1 MNLSSLQDPQLSLD
15 PENLLRRI
23 ANIIRRSVD
32 LEEILSATAAEVRR
46 FLATDRVKI
55 YKFHLDGSGQVIAES
70 IRADTLPSL
79 LGLNFPADDIP
90 PSSRQLFIEARARSI
105 VDVNSRQLG
114 QSLLRDPETGKLVC
128 EDIRYRP
135 VDPCHVEYLTAM
147 GVKSS
152 LALPIFHRDQL
163 WGLLVSHHAEPRCFL
178 EQELQVVQMVVDQ
191 LSVAIA
197 QSILLT
203 SAREQAQRETT
214 INRVAARIDSLSS
227 LDLQGTLEEIVPS
240 LAGSGGRLYINSA
253 QTVGAGFTDRFVEPR
268 DISLNPPLQAGTD
281 NLTLR
286 APQQQQGT
294 PEELPITNSQDVQIY
309 TYGAQPVMPEQA
321 KFNLMEQYSVWQE
334 RFKPGQEQA
343 WAIPDLYRVP
353 SLRTLQPAFRGTKIR
368 GILIVPLWH
377 SQQLLGYLSVFRD
390 EIDTETLW
398 AGQFDPDERQVQPRN
413 SFEVWRESQ
422 KGQAREWTEAEIE
435 LAVALARCLT
445 NAIQQYIAHQQLKAL
460 NANLDEKAQ
469 ASAAKLQLA
478 VEQQQIL
485 YGVVAKIRESLDLD
499 TILTT
504 TAREIRCCLNADRV
518 GIFRFDRDSN
528 FSRGEFI
535 AENVLPTW
543 PGILGE
549 RIRDRFLS
557 EQAIAYQKG
566 EIQVNK
572 KVSEYP
578 AKYQIAA
585 QIIVPLF
592 KGYELWGLLCIH
604 QCGVTR
610 EWLANDVQFA
620 AKMALALGVAVG
632 QAELVAV
639 SQQQAIALQQAAE
652 QQWALLEVVAKIRE
666 TLDLETVFEIS
677 TQEVCKSLQAD
688 RVAVYRFNSNW
699 GGEFVA
705 EYVAPGWVKLVGEN
719 FKTIVE
725 DTYLQQTAGGR
736 YRHNETHWVDDIY
749 QANLSYCHIGI
760 LEQIQAKAYAIAPIK
775 VGQQLW
781 GLLAAYQN
789 SAPRHW
795 EPEQIKFITQMGS
808 QLGVAIKQSELLAQT
823 RQQTSD
829 LRRAAERQRVLFEV
843 VAKIRETLDLD
854 AIFKVTAKEVRRSL
868 NADRVAMFQFHPNSN
883 YDSGVFLSEDVLP
896 GFPVALEA
904 PVYDHCFGEQYA
916 IHYHQGRVQAVSDIY
931 TAGLQDCHLEVL
943 AHFQIRANLVVPL
956 IKGGELWGLLCI
968 HQCAF
973 PRNWE
978 TEEIQ
983 FVKQVAAQLG
993 VALQQAELLA
1003 LSQQQAEQISLTL
1016 RDLQDTQTQLI
1027 QTEKMSSLGQL
1038 VAGIAHEINNPVN
1051 FIHGNI
1057 AYVREY
1063 AESLLNLLDLYQQHY
1078 PNPAAEIQ
1086 DLADSIDVKFI
1097 AEDMPKLVSSMTIG
1111 TDRIRQLVLSLRNF
1125 SRLDEADM
1133 KQVNIHEGLEST
1145 LLILQPRLKAK
1156 PDSPN
1161 IEIIKEYGELPQ
1173 VECYAGQLNQVF
1185 MNVLSNAIDALEQS
1199 AVNQEITERPTIRIQ
1214 TFAFKESA
1222 VICISDNGSGMPE
1235 SVKARIFDPFFTTKP
1250 VGKGTGLGLSISY
1263 QIVVDKHRGVFKCTS
1278 EPGQGTQFWI
1288 EIPIQQAK
1296 L

>member
-1 MNLSSLQDPQLSLD
+1 MNLSSLQDPQLSLE
-15 PENLLRRI
+15 PKNLLRRI
-23 ANIIRRSVD
+23 ANIIRPSVE
-32 LEEILSATAAEVRR
+32 LAEILSATVAEVRR

-55 YKFHLDGSGQVIAES
+55 YKFHPDGSGQVIAES
-70 IRADTLPSL
+70 IRDRTLPSL

-90 PSSRQLFIEARARSI
+90 PSSRQLFIEARVRSI
-105 VDVNSRQLG
+105 VDVNTRQLG
-114 QSLLRDPETGKLVC
+114 QSLLRDPETGKLVGD
-128 EDIRYRP
+128 DIRYRP

-152 LALPIFHRDQL
+152 LALPIFDCDQL
-163 WGLLVSHHAEPRCFL
+163 WGLLVSHHAEPRSFL
-178 EQELQVVQMVVDQ
+178 EPELQVVQMVVDQ

-197 QSILLT
+197 QSTLLA
-203 SAREQAQRETT
+203 SAREQAQREIT
-214 INRVAARIDSLSS
+214 INRVAARIDSLSG
-227 LDLQGTLEEIVPS
+227 LALQAALEEIVPS
-240 LAGSGGRLYINSA
+240 LAGSGGRLYINSLGN
-253 QTVGAGFTDRFVEPR
+253 TGEF
-268 DISLNPPLQAGTD
+268 
-281 NLTLR
+281 
-286 APQQQQGT
+286 
-294 PEELPITNSQDVQIY
+294 PITNSQLPITNRQDVEIY
-309 TYGAQPVMPEQA
+309 TCGPQPVMPEQA

-334 RFKPGQEQA
+334 HFKPGGEQA
-343 WAIPDLYRVP
+343 WAISDLYRVP
-353 SLRTLQPAFRGTKIR
+353 AMRTLQPAFRATQIR

-390 EIDTETLW
+390 EIETETLW
-398 AGQFDPDERQVQPRN
+398 AGQFDPDGRQVQPRL

-435 LAVALARCLT
+435 LAVSLARCLT
-445 NAIQQYIAHQQLKAL
+445 KAIQQYIEHQQLKAL
-460 NANLDEKAQ
+460 NANLEEKVQ

-478 VEQQQIL
+478 VEQQQIF

-499 TILTT
+499 TIFTT
-504 TAREIRCCLNADRV
+504 TVRELRCCLNADRV
-518 GIFRFDRDSN
+518 GIFRFDRGAN

-535 AENVLPTW
+535 AESVLPTW

-549 RIRDRFLS
+549 RIHDRFLG
-557 EQAIAYQKG
+557 EQAIGYQTG
-566 EIQVNK
+566 QIQVNK
-572 KVSEYP
+572 GVSEYP

-585 QIIVPLF
+585 QIIVPLI
-592 KGYELWGLLCIH
+592 GYELWGLLCIH
-604 QCGVTR
+604 QCGSTR
-610 EWLANDVQFA
+610 EWQPNEVQFA
-620 AKMALALGVAVG
+620 AQIALALGVAVG
-632 QAELVAV
+632 QAEVW
-639 SQQQAIALQQAAE
+639 QQHALALQQVAE
-652 QQWALLEVVAKIRE
+652 QQWVLLEVVAKIRE
-666 TLDLETVFEIS
+666 SLDLETVFEIS

-688 RVAVYRFNSNW
+688 RVAVYRFHSNW
-699 GGEFVA
+699 GGEFIA

-719 FKTIVE
+719 IKTIVE

-749 QANLSYCHIGI
+749 QAHLSECHIAI
-760 LEQIQAKAYAIAPIK
+760 LEQFQAKAYAIAPIK
-775 VGQQLW
+775 VGEKLW

-789 SAPRHW
+789 WAPRHW

-823 RQQTSD
+823 RQQTTD

-854 AIFKVTAKEVRRSL
+854 AIFKATAKEVRRSL
-868 NADRVAMFQFHPNSN
+868 NADRVAMFQFDPNSN
-883 YDSGVFLSEDVLP
+883 YDRGVFVSEDVLP
-896 GFPVALEA
+896 GFPSALEA
-904 PVYDHCFGEQYA
+904 PVYDHCFGEQYTV
-916 IHYHQGRVQAVSDIY
+916 HYHQGRVQAVSDTY
-931 TAGLQDCHLEVL
+931 TAGLQDCHRDVL
-943 AHFQIRANLVVPL
+943 AQFQIRANLVVPL
-956 IKGGELWGLLCI
+956 MKGGELWGLLCI

-1003 LSQQQAEQISLTL
+1003 LSQQQAEQISQTL

-1051 FIHGNI
+1051 FIYGNI

-1063 AESLLNLLDLYQQHY
+1063 AESLLNLLELYQQHY
-1078 PNPAAEIQ
+1078 PNPVEEIQ

-1097 AEDMPKLVSSMTIG
+1097 AEDLPKLVSSMKIG

-1125 SRLDEADM
+1125 SRLDESDM
-1133 KQVNIHEGLEST
+1133 KPVNIHEGLEST
-1145 LLILQPRLKAK
+1145 LLILQPRLKSK
-1156 PDSPN
+1156 PDSRN
-1161 IEIIKEYGELPQ
+1161 IEIVKEYGELPQ

-1199 AVNQEITERPTIRIQ
+1199 AVNQKITDTPTIRIQ
-1214 TFAFKESA
+1214 TFVFKQSA

-1235 SVKARIFDPFFTTKP
+1235 AVKARIFDPFFTTKP

-1263 QIVVDKHRGVFKCTS
+1263 QIVVNKHRGVFKCTS

-1288 EIPIQQAK
+1288 EIPIKAN
-1296 L
+1296 

>member
-1 MNLSSLQDPQLSLD
+1 MNLSSLQDDQLRLE

-23 ANIIRRSVD
+23 ANIIRRS
-32 LEEILSATAAEVRR
+32 LEIEEILSATAAEVRE

-55 YKFHLDGSGQVIAES
+55 YKFHPDGSGQVIAES
-70 IRADTLPSL
+70 IRDRTLPSL

-90 PSSRQLFIEARARSI
+90 QSSRQLFIEARVRSI
-105 VDVNSRQLG
+105 VDVNTRQLG
-114 QSLLRDPETGKLVC
+114 QSLLRDPESGLLVC
-128 EDIRYRP
+128 ENIRYRP
-135 VDPCHVEYLTAM
+135 VDPCHIEYLTAM

-152 LALPIFHRDQL
+152 LAVPIFDRDQL
-163 WGLLVSHHAEPRCFL
+163 WGLLVSHNAQPRSFL
-178 EQELQVVQMVVDQ
+178 EPELQVVQMVVDQ

-197 QSILLT
+197 QSILLA
-203 SAREQAQRETT
+203 SAREQATKQAT
-214 INRVAARIDSLSS
+214 INRVAVLLDSLDRID
-227 LDLQGTLEEIVPS
+227 LQAALEEIVPS
-240 LAGSGGRLYINSA
+240 LGGYGGRLYI
-253 QTVGAGFTDRFVEPR
+253 DRQSSR
-268 DISLNPPLQAGTD
+268 G
-281 NLTLR
+281 
-286 APQQQQGT
+286 
-294 PEELPITNSQDVQIY
+294 ELPITNYQLPITNQSNIEVY
-309 TYGAQPVMPEQA
+309 TCGTQPVMPEQA

-334 RFKPGQEQA
+334 RFQPGGEKA
-343 WAIPDLYRVP
+343 WAIADLYHVP
-353 SLRTLQPAFRGTKIR
+353 GMRTLQPAFRATKIR
-368 GILIVPLWH
+368 GILIVPLCH
-377 SQQLLGYLSVFRD
+377 SQQLLGYLSIFRH
-390 EIDTETLW
+390 EIETETLW
-398 AGQFDPDERQVQPRN
+398 AGEFDSDGRQVQPRN
-413 SFEVWRESQ
+413 SFEVWRESK
-422 KGQAREWTEAEIE
+422 KGQACEWTEAEIE
-435 LAVALARCLT
+435 LAIALGSRLAT
-445 NAIQQYIAHQQLKAL
+445 AIGQYEMHQSLQAL
-460 NANLDEKAQ
+460 NANLDDRIQ
-469 ASAAKLQLA
+469 ASAGELQLA
-478 VEQQQIL
+478 AQQQQIL
-485 YGVVAKIRESLDLD
+485 YGVIAKIRESLDLD
-499 TILTT
+499 TIFTT
-504 TAREIRCCLNADRV
+504 TLRELRYCLNADRV
-518 GIFRFDRDSN
+518 AIFRFDKGGN

-543 PGILGE
+543 PGILGV
-549 RIRDRFLS
+549 RISDRTLG
-557 EQAIAYQKG
+557 EHAISYQKG
-566 EIQVNK
+566 QIQVLADIHNEGLG
-572 KVSEYP
+572 EYCIPLP
-578 AKYQIAA
+578 AEYQVAA
-585 QIIVPLF
+585 QIVVPLI

-604 QCGVTR
+604 QCSSTR
-610 EWLANDVQFA
+610 QWQANQVQFA
-620 AKMALALGVAVG
+620 AKIALALGVAIG
-632 QAELVAV
+632 QAELLEL

-666 TLDLETVFEIS
+666 SLDLETVFQIT
-677 TQEVCKSLQAD
+677 TQEICKSLQAD

-699 GGEFVA
+699 GGEFIA
-705 EYVAPGWVKLVGEN
+705 EFVTPDWVKLVGEDI
-719 FKTIVE
+719 KTVVE

-736 YRHNETHWVDDIY
+736 YRNNETHWVDDIY
-749 QANLSYCHIGI
+749 QANLSECHIAI
-760 LEQIQAKAYAIAPIK
+760 LEEFQAKAYAIAPIK
-775 VGQQLW
+775 VGQHLW

-808 QLGVAIKQSELLAQT
+808 QLGVAIKQSELLVQT
-823 RQQTSD
+823 RQQTAD

-868 NADRVAMFQFHPNSN
+868 NADRVAMFQFHPNSG

-931 TAGLQDCHLEVL
+931 TAGLQDCHRDVL

-956 IKGGELWGLLCI
+956 MKGGELWGLLCI

-983 FVKQVAAQLG
+983 FVKQIAAQLG

-1003 LSQQQAEQISLTL
+1003 ISQQQADQISQTL

-1057 AYVREY
+1057 SYVREY

-1078 PNPAAEIQ
+1078 PNPVEEIQ
-1086 DLADSIDVKFI
+1086 DLADSVDINFI
-1097 AEDMPKLVSSMTIG
+1097 AEDLPKLVSSMTMG

-1125 SRLDEADM
+1125 SRLDEAEM
-1133 KQVNIHEGLEST
+1133 KPVNIHEGLEST

-1156 PDSPN
+1156 SDSPN
-1161 IEIIKEYGELPQ
+1161 IQIIQEYGNLPL

-1185 MNVLSNAIDALEQS
+1185 MNVLSNAIDAVEQS
-1199 AVNQEITERPTIRIQ
+1199 AVNQETNYTPTIKLQ
-1214 TFAFKESA
+1214 TFVFKASA

-1235 SVKARIFDPFFTTKP
+1235 AVKARIFDPFFTTKP

-1263 QIVVDKHRGVFKCTS
+1263 QIVVDKHHGVFKCTS
-1278 EPGQGTQFWI
+1278 QPGQGTEFWI
-1288 EIPIQQAK
+1288 EIPIKAGN
-1296 L
+1296 

>member
-1 MNLSSLQDPQLSLD
+1 MHLSKQQDPQLSLE

-32 LEEILSATAAEVRR
+32 LQEMLSATLAEVRG

-55 YKFHLDGSGQVIAES
+55 YKFHPDGSGQVIAES
-70 IRADTLPSL
+70 IRDRTLPSL

-90 PSSRQLFIEARARSI
+90 PSSRQLFIEARVRSI
-105 VDVNSRQLG
+105 VDVNTRQLG

-152 LALPIFHRDQL
+152 LAVPIFDRDQL
-163 WGLLVSHHAEPRCFL
+163 WGLLVSHHAQAKSFL
-178 EQELQVVQMVVDQ
+178 EPELQVIQMVVDQ
-191 LSVAIA
+191 LSIAIA

-203 SAREQAQRETT
+203 SARAQIAKEAT
-214 INRVAARIDSLSS
+214 INRVAVLLDSLSS
-227 LDLQGTLEEIVPS
+227 IDLQAALEEIVPS
-240 LAGSGGRLYINSA
+240 LGGSGGRLYINSRLEA
-253 QTVGAGFTDRFVEPR
+253 KAEDSSR
-268 DISLNPPLQAGTD
+268 
-281 NLTLR
+281 
-286 APQQQQGT
+286 
-294 PEELPITNSQDVQIY
+294 EELPITHSQLPIPNQNVKLY
-309 TYGAQPVMPEQA
+309 TYGPQPVMPEQA

-334 RFKPGQEQA
+334 RFQPGKEKA

-353 SLRTLQPAFRGTKIR
+353 QMRTLQPAFRATKIR
-368 GILIVPLWH
+368 GMLIVPLWH

-390 EIDTETLW
+390 EIETETLW
-398 AGQFDPDERQVQPRN
+398 AGECDSDGRQVQPRL

-422 KGQAREWTEAEIE
+422 KGKAGEWKEVEIE
-435 LAVALARCLT
+435 LAVALGNRLSAAIARYET
-445 NAIQQYIAHQQLKAL
+445 HQQLQAL
-460 NANLDEKAQ
+460 NANLDDRIQ
-469 ASAAKLQLA
+469 ASAGELQLA
-478 VEQQQIL
+478 AQQQQIL

-499 TILTT
+499 TIFTT
-504 TAREIRCCLNADRV
+504 TLREIRYCLSADRV
-518 GIFRFDRDSN
+518 AIFRFDKSGN
-528 FSRGEFI
+528 FSQGEFI

-543 PGILGE
+543 PSILGVK
-549 RIRDRFLS
+549 ISDRCLG
-557 EQAIAYQKG
+557 ENAISYQKG
-566 EIQVNK
+566 QIQVLPDIHQQAL
-572 KVSEYP
+572 SEYCIP
-578 AKYQIAA
+578 VPEQYQVAA
-585 QIIVPLF
+585 QIVVPLF
-592 KGYELWGLLCIH
+592 KGSQLWGLLCIH
-604 QCGVTR
+604 QCGATR
-610 EWLANDVQFA
+610 QWEPSQVQFA
-620 AKMALALGVAVG
+620 AQLTVALGVAVG
-632 QAELVAV
+632 QAEL
-639 SQQQAIALQQAAE
+639 SELSEQQAIALQQAAE

-666 TLDLETVFEIS
+666 SLDVETVFQIT
-677 TQEVCKSLQAD
+677 TQEICKSLQAD
-688 RVAVYRFNSNW
+688 RVAVYRFDSNW
-699 GGEFVA
+699 GGEFIA
-705 EYVAPGWVKLVGEN
+705 EFVTPGWVQLVGEDI
-719 FKTIVE
+719 KTVVE

-736 YRHNETHWVDDIY
+736 YRDNQTNCVDDIY
-749 QANLSYCHIGI
+749 AANLSECHIAL
-760 LEQIQAKAYAIAPIK
+760 LEQFQAKAYAIAPIK
-775 VGQQLW
+775 VGQKLW

-795 EPEQIKFITQMGS
+795 EEEEIKFITQMGS

-823 RQQTSD
+823 RQQTND

-868 NADRVAMFQFHPNSN
+868 NADRVAMFQFDPNSG

-916 IHYHQGRVQAVSDIY
+916 IHYHEGRVQAVSDIY
-931 TAGLQDCHLEVL
+931 TAGLQDCHRDVL
-943 AHFQIRANLVVPL
+943 AQFEIRANLVVPL
-956 IKGGELWGLLCI
+956 IKGGELWGLFCI

-973 PRNWE
+973 PRTWE

-993 VALQQAELLA
+993 VALQQAELLSI
-1003 LSQQQAEQISLTL
+1003 SQQQSEKISQTL

-1078 PNPAAEIQ
+1078 PNPVAEIQ
-1086 DLADSIDVKFI
+1086 DLADSVDLKFI
-1097 AEDMPKLVSSMTIG
+1097 SEDLPKLVSSMTIG

-1125 SRLDEADM
+1125 SRLDEAEM
-1133 KQVNIHEGLEST
+1133 KPVNIHEGLEST

-1156 PDSPN
+1156 PDIPN
-1161 IEIIKEYGELPQ
+1161 IEILKEYGELPQ

-1199 AVNQEITERPTIRIQ
+1199 AGNQELTDAPAIRIQ
-1214 TFAFKESA
+1214 TFVFKASA
-1222 VICISDNGSGMPE
+1222 VICISDNGSGMPDA
-1235 SVKARIFDPFFTTKP
+1235 VKARIFDPFFTTKP

-1278 EPGQGTQFWI
+1278 APRQGTQFWI
-1288 EIPIQQAK
+1288 EIPIQAS
-1296 L
+1296 

>member
-1 MNLSSLQDPQLSLD
+1 MNLSNLQDPQLSLE

-23 ANIIRRSVD
+23 ANIIRRS
-32 LEEILSATAAEVRR
+32 LEIEEILSATAAEVRR

-55 YKFHLDGSGQVIAES
+55 YKFHPDGSGQVIAES
-70 IRADTLPSL
+70 IRDRILPSL

-90 PSSRQLFIEARARSI
+90 LSSRQLFIEARVRSI

-114 QSLLRDPETGKLVC
+114 QSLLRDPETGKLVRD
-128 EDIRYRP
+128 DIRYRS
-135 VDPCHVEYLTAM
+135 VDACHVEYLTAM

-163 WGLLVSHHAEPRCFL
+163 WGLLVSHHAQPRSFL
-178 EQELQVVQMVVDQ
+178 EPELQVVQMVVDQ

-197 QSILLT
+197 QSILLA
-203 SAREQAQRETT
+203 SAREQAQREIT
-214 INRVAARIDSLSS
+214 INRVAPRIDSLSG
-227 LDLQGTLEEIVPS
+227 LDLQGALEEIVPS
-240 LAGSGGRLYINSA
+240 LAGSGGRLYINSLA
-253 QTVGAGFTDRFVEPR
+253 NTGEF
-268 DISLNPPLQAGTD
+268 
-281 NLTLR
+281 
-286 APQQQQGT
+286 
-294 PEELPITNSQDVQIY
+294 PITNSQLPITNPQDVEIY
-309 TYGAQPVMPEQA
+309 TCGPQPVMPEQA
-321 KFNLMEQYSVWQE
+321 KFNLIEQYSVWQE
-334 RFKPGQEQA
+334 HFKPGGEQA
-343 WAIPDLYRVP
+343 WAISDLYRVP
-353 SLRTLQPAFRGTKIR
+353 SLRTLQPAFRATQIR

-390 EIDTETLW
+390 EIETETLW
-398 AGQFDPDERQVQPRN
+398 AGQFDPDGRQVQPRL

-435 LAVALARCLT
+435 LAVSLARCLT
-445 NAIQQYIAHQQLKAL
+445 NAIQQYIKHQQLKAL
-460 NANLDEKAQ
+460 NANLEEKVQ

-478 VEQQQIL
+478 VEQQQIF

-499 TILTT
+499 TIFTT

-518 GIFRFDRDSN
+518 GIFRFDPSSN
-528 FSRGEFI
+528 FTRGEFI
-535 AENVLPTW
+535 AESVLPTW

-549 RIRDRFLS
+549 RIRDRFLG
-557 EQAIAYQKG
+557 EQAIGYQKG
-566 EIQVNK
+566 QIQVNK
-572 KVSEYP
+572 GVSEYP

-604 QCGVTR
+604 QCSSTR
-610 EWLANDVQFA
+610 EWQANEVQFA

-632 QAELVAV
+632 QAELLEV

-666 TLDLETVFEIS
+666 SLDLEKVFEIS

-719 FKTIVE
+719 IKTIVE
-725 DTYLQQTAGGR
+725 DTYLQETAGGR

-749 QANLSYCHIGI
+749 QANLSECHIAI
-760 LEQIQAKAYAIAPIK
+760 LEQFQAKAYAIAPIK

-789 SAPRHW
+789 SVPRHW

-823 RQQTSD
+823 RQQTTD
-829 LRRAAERQRVLFEV
+829 LRRATERQRVLFEV
-843 VAKIRETLDLD
+843 VAKIRETLDLN
-854 AIFKVTAKEVRRSL
+854 AIFKATAKEVRRSL
-868 NADRVAMFQFHPNSN
+868 NADRVAMFQFDPNSG
-883 YDSGVFLSEDVLP
+883 YDTGVFVSEDVLP
-896 GFPVALEA
+896 EFSSALEA

-931 TAGLQDCHLEVL
+931 TAGLQDCHRDVL
-943 AHFQIRANLVVPL
+943 AQFQIRANLVVPL
-956 IKGGELWGLLCI
+956 MKGGDLWGLLCI

-983 FVKQVAAQLG
+983 FVKQIALQLG

-1003 LSQQQAEQISLTL
+1003 LSQQQAEQISQTL

-1051 FIHGNI
+1051 FIYGNI

-1063 AESLLNLLDLYQQHY
+1063 AESLLNLLELYQQHY
-1078 PNPAAEIQ
+1078 PNPALEIQ
-1086 DLADSIDVKFI
+1086 DLADAIDVKFI
-1097 AEDMPKLVSSMTIG
+1097 AEDLPKLLSSMKMG
-1111 TDRIRQLVLSLRNF
+1111 TERIRQLVLSLRNF

-1133 KQVNIHEGLEST
+1133 KPVNIHEGLEST

-1161 IEIIKEYGELPQ
+1161 IEIVKEYGELPQ

-1185 MNVLSNAIDALEQS
+1185 MNVLNNAIDALEQS
-1199 AVNQEITERPTIRIQ
+1199 AVNQEITDTPTIRIQ
-1214 TFAFKESA
+1214 TFVFEESA

-1235 SVKARIFDPFFTTKP
+1235 AVKARIFDPFFTTKP

-1263 QIVVDKHRGVFKCTS
+1263 QIVVNKHCGVFKCTS
-1278 EPGQGTQFWI
+1278 EPGKGTQFWI
-1288 EIPIQQAK
+1288 EIPIKAN
-1296 L
+1296 